1 MPASIGIINA
11 MIENP
16 ARSPADAATG
26 APGERPSKTRR
37 KQEVHALQALGER
50 LAQLNR
56 AQIERLAL
64 PEELREAVLFAQQ
77 VTSHEGRR
85 RQLQYVG
92 KLMRRADADAIRAG
106 IDRVTGA
113 SRAAVTLMHR
123 AELWRER
130 LLADDGAL
138 TDLIA
143 QHPQADVQWLRAT
156 IRAARRDQKDGRA
169 PRHAR
174 ELYRWLHDC
183 LEGELR
189 SDEA

>member
-1 MPASIGIINA
+1 

-16 ARSPADAATG
+16 AESPSNSAARE
-26 APGERPSKTRR
+26 PGERPSKTRR
-37 KQEVHALQALGER
+37 KQEVHALQALGAR
-50 LAQLNR
+50 LTQLNR
-56 AQIERLAL
+56 DQIERLAL

-77 VTSHEGRR
+77 VSSHEGRR

-92 KLMRRADADAIRAG
+92 KLMRRADVDAVRAG

-123 AELWRER
+123 AEQWRDR
-130 LLADDGAL
+130 LLADDAAL
-138 TDLIA
+138 TDFLA
-143 QHPQADVQWLRAT
+143 RHPRADVQWLRAT
-156 IRAARRDQKDGRA
+156 IRAARRDQADGRA

-183 LEGELR
+183 LEGDLR
-189 SDEA
+189 VDEA